1 MTDLTRHSDRVIEEA
16 RRVRDDNR
24 AGGRHRRAA
33 SIGEGSAR
41 IRRENLR
48 TRIRNVVLAVF
59 AIWVGAGIAGMML
72 SGIGFW
78 GLMALILATVVAT
91 VVFSSFPKVRTPTLS
106 EINTGNVQ
114 QMVARTE
121 LWLEAQRPHLPAAAT
136 ALIDRIGRQ
145 LDALGHQLDGVDQD
159 HPRARDIRSLV
170 GEQLPQM
177 IEAYRRIPAALR
189 SEKRAGST
197 PDEQLVDSLA
207 KISGEIDSI
216 TRQLAEGSLDDL
228 AIKHR
233 YLGYRYGEN
242 IEGEAADY
250 GVPLPDFATDKT
262 TAR

>member
-1 MTDLTRHSDRVIEEA
+1 MNDLTRQSDRVIEDA
-16 RRVRDDNR
+16 RRLRDDNR
-24 AGGRHRRAA
+24 AGGRHRRTA

-41 IRRENLR
+41 VKRENLKK
-48 TRIRNVVLAVF
+48 RIRNVVIAIFTIWLAS
-59 AIWVGAGIAGMML
+59 GIAGAMF

-78 GLMALILATVVAT
+78 GLMSVLVASI
-91 VVFSSFPKVRTPTLS
+91 VAIAVFSSFPKVKTPKLPD
-106 EINTGNVQ
+106 INKGNVQ

-121 LWLEAQRPHLPAAAT
+121 LWLEAQRAHLPAAAA
-136 ALIDRIGRQ
+136 ALVDRIGTQ
-145 LDALGHQLDGVDQD
+145 LDALGHQLDGVDQN
-159 HPRARDIRSLV
+159 HPKAREVRSLV

-177 IEAYRRIPAALR
+177 VESYRKIPVHMR

-197 PDEQLVDSLA
+197 PDDQVVDSLA

-242 IEGEAADY
+242 IDGEAADY
-250 GVPLPDFATDKT
+250 GVPLPDFDNERTKVT
-262 TAR
+262 